1 MASAATTAT
10 EEFRSFLKEVGQR
23 ITKTRTELGLSQYQL
38 ADLAHLTQQQVS
50 YAERGDRGLRCDNL
64 LSIAKALN
72 VSTDYL
78 LTGQVSDKEL
88 NNMLS
93 EIQYG
98 IDELDAEQCAV
109 ISELVK
115 LFIKGNKNNPSTSP

>member
-1 MASAATTAT
+1 MSSAATDAT
-10 EEFRSFLKEVGQR
+10 EDFRIFLEGIGKR

-78 LTGQVSDKEL
+78 LTGQVSEKDL
-88 NNMLS
+88 SNMLAD
-93 EIQYG
+93 IQC
-98 IDELDAEQCAV
+98 DMDDLDPEQCA
-109 ISELVK
+109 IICQLVK
-115 LFIKGNKNNPSTSP
+115 LFAKENKLHSELSQ

>member
-10 EEFRSFLKEVGQR
+10 EEFRNFLKEIGQR
-23 ITKTRTELGLSQYQL
+23 ITKTRTELGLSQYNL
-38 ADLAHLTQQQVS
+38 ADLAHLPQQQVS

-64 LSIAKALN
+64 LSVAKALN

-78 LTGQVSDKEL
+78 LTGEVTDKEL
-88 NNMLS
+88 NSILS

-98 IDELDAEQCAV
+98 IDELNSEQRAL
-109 ISELVK
+109 ISELIK
-115 LFIKGNKNNPSTSP
+115 LLIKGNKMNPSP